1 VKLGA
6 DALTWSE
13 PLRQRRRSVYAA
25 GPLERALDVC
35 QRLARYGLA
44 SIAGYMAAPEERP
57 RAVADVH
64 LQAFERLAANDLDCH
79 VSVKLSGLDFDADLF
94 AELDA
99 ASARTSR
106 PLHVDALAPDTVEPT
121 WRLLERAPCDG
132 ELGTTLP
139 GRWRRSVDDAAL
151 AGQLGLRVRVVKG
164 QWGDANGRSLDP
176 REGFLAVVDRLRGH
190 PSGVSV
196 ATHDVALLE
205 ESLRRLIKAG
215 TPCTAELF
223 FGLPFRAPALAA
235 RRLGVPLRVY
245 VPYGAAGAP
254 YAASDVAARPI
265 AAWWLVQDLLLGKEK
280 TWLSIR
286 RSRLHR

>member
-1 VKLGA
+1 
-6 DALTWSE
+6 
-13 PLRQRRRSVYAA
+13 
-25 GPLERALDVC
+25 
-35 QRLARYGLA
+35 
-44 SIAGYMAAPEERP
+44 
-57 RAVADVH
+57 
-64 LQAFERLAANDLDCH
+64 
-79 VSVKLSGLDFDADLF
+79 
-94 AELDA
+94 
-99 ASARTSR
+99 
-106 PLHVDALAPDTVEPT
+106 
-121 WRLLERAPCDG
+121 
-132 ELGTTLP
+132 
-139 GRWRRSVDDAAL
+139 
-151 AGQLGLRVRVVKG
+151 
-164 QWGDANGRSLDP
+164 
-176 REGFLAVVDRLRGH
+176 
-190 PSGVSV
+190 V